1 MRHLQQ
7 AYSFYYRH
15 KKWYYHVNFG
25 KLGIALNTGGSVTR
39 VFESKKYK
47 DLMFGVQV
55 GASIV
60 VNGDKDNKDAY
71 FVLVPYTVL
80 MAQKEFKVSD
90 RLQWKPELF
99 ITLCSPYYDIGKNF
113 TSSSNTFN
121 AVVGNCMSIKVSKR
135 FNLNLTHRANIN
147 TTPKF
152 GIMNNI
158 LIGSTLN
165 F

>member
-1 MRHLQQ
+1 VM
-7 AYSFYYRH
+7 
-15 KKWYYHVNFG
+15 
-25 KLGIALNTGGSVTR
+25 
-39 VFESKKYK
+39 
-47 DLMFGVQV
+47 
-55 GASIV
+55 
-60 VNGDKDNKDAY
+60 
-71 FVLVPYTVL
+71 VPYTSL
-80 MAQKEFKVSD
+80 ILQKKI
-90 RLQWKPELF
+90 ELTKNIDWTPQVY